1 MTMKNKKLLKYFTEQ
16 ILPILDEIEFDDTEQ
31 ESEGMNVQQLI
42 DELQK
47 IADKSRGVILSQGG
61 MAVGGIRFNQSNIEF
76 VSEAR
81 RTVWLSNADGTVEK
95 YVEKYGDAL

>member
-1 MTMKNKKLLKYFTEQ
+1 
-16 ILPILDEIEFDDTEQ
+16 
-31 ESEGMNVQQLI
+31 MNVQQLI

-47 IADKSRGVILSQGG
+47 IEDKSRGVILSQGG
-61 MAVGGIRFNQSNIEF
+61 MTVSGIRFHQSNIEF

-81 RTVWLSNADGTVEK
+81 RTVWLSNANGTVEK